1 VGHETGADCAIGRSD
16 RGMHDPSNPS
26 GAIHIAG
33 GHVPNDHDCRVANE
47 FCANGATE
55 FNATNRYSDR
65 CASRPVLRQ

>member
-1 VGHETGADCAIGRSD
+1 
-16 RGMHDPSNPS
+16 MHDPSNPS
-26 GAIHIAG
+26 GAIHVAG